1 MSGYTYD
8 KDVTGIVTVTLDKPD
23 KPVNLMDAQFGATM
37 DEILARLQAEEDLKG
52 VIIASAKS
60 TFFAGGD
67 IALLNTLEDMPAAY
81 KLSEELKRRL
91 RGLEQ
96 LGKPVVAAIN
106 GAALGGGLELALA
119 CHGRVV
125 LRGEKTKLGFPEV
138 GLGLLPGAGGVVRL
152 VRMVGLKKALPYL
165 MQGTR
170 IDADTALKEGWV
182 DAAVDTPEE
191 MFAAARQFIA
201 DHPEPVKPWDQK
213 RESLPGGKPYVGPL
227 ADVVLGTFAQTFKAV
242 GREPAPHAILA
253 AATEGAMAGFDAASR
268 IESRYFAKLA
278 VTDEAKQKL
287 SAFLAA

>member
-1 MSGYTYD
+1 M
-8 KDVTGIVTVTLDKPD
+8 
-23 KPVNLMDAQFGATM
+23 
-37 DEILARLQAEEDLKG
+37 KG

-67 IALLNTLEDMPAAY
+67 IALLNALEDMPAAY
-81 KLSEELKRRL
+81 DLSEDLKRRL
-91 RGLEQ
+91 RALEQ
-96 LGKPVVAAIN
+96 FGKPIVAAIN

-119 CHGRVV
+119 CHGRIA
-125 LRGEKTKLGFPEV
+125 LRGDKTKLGFPEV
-138 GLGLLPGAGGVVRL
+138 GLGLLPGAGGVARL

-170 IDADTALKEGWV
+170 IDADAALKEGWV
-182 DAAVDTPEE
+182 DAVVDTPEE
-191 MFAAARQFIA
+191 MFAAARRFIEE
-201 DHPEPVKPWDQK
+201 HPAPVKPWDEK
-213 RESLPGGKPYVGPL
+213 RAQIPGGKAYVGPL

-253 AATEGAMAGFDAASR
+253 AATEGTAASFDAACR

-287 SAFLAA
+287 TAFLAA

>member
-1 MSGYTYD
+1 MDGYTYE
-8 KDVTGIVTVTLDKPD
+8 KDADGIVTITLDKPG
-23 KPVNLMDAQFGATM
+23 KPVNLMDAQFTATM
-37 DEILARLQAEEDLKG
+37 DEFLGRLEAEEGLKG
-52 VIIASAKS
+52 VILASAKS

-67 IALLNTLEDMPAAY
+67 IALLNALDDMPAAY
-81 KLSEELKRRL
+81 DLSEDLKRRL
-91 RGLEQ
+91 RALEK

-119 CHGRVV
+119 CHGRIV

-152 VRMVGLKKALPYL
+152 VRMAGLKKALPYL

-182 DAAVDTPEE
+182 DAAVDTPDE

-201 DHPEPVKPWDQK
+201 DNPEPVKPWDEK
-213 RESLPGGKPYVGPL
+213 RETLPGGKPYVGPL

-253 AATEGAMAGFDAASR
+253 AATEGAVAGFDAASR

-278 VTDEAKQKL
+278 VTEEAKQKL

>member
-1 MSGYTYD
+1 MEGYSYE
-8 KDVTGIVTVTLDKPD
+8 KDADSIVTITLDKPG

-37 DEILARLQAEEDLKG
+37 DEILARLGAEDDLTG
-52 VIIASAKS
+52 VIVASAKS

-67 IALLNTLEDMPAAY
+67 IALLNTLDDMPAAY
-81 KLSEELKRRL
+81 DLSEDLKRRL
-91 RGLEQ
+91 RALEQ

-119 CHGRVV
+119 CHGRIA
-125 LRGEKTKLGFPEV
+125 LRAEKTKLGFPEV
-138 GLGLLPGAGGVVRL
+138 GLGLLPGAGGVARL
-152 VRMVGLKKALPYL
+152 VRMVGLKKALPFL

-170 IDADTALKEGWV
+170 IDADAAFKEGWV
-182 DAAVDTPEE
+182 DTVVDTPDE
-191 MFAAARQFIA
+191 MFAAARRFIA
-201 DHPEPVKPWDQK
+201 DHPAPVKPWDEK
-213 RESLPGGKPYVGPL
+213 REQIPGGKPYIGPL

-253 AATEGAMAGFDAASR
+253 AATEGAVASFDAASR

-287 SAFLAA
+287 TAFLAA

>member
-1 MSGYTYD
+1 MDGYTYE
-8 KDVTGIVTVTLDKPD
+8 KDAEGIVTITLDKPG

-37 DEILARLQAEEDLKG
+37 DEVLARLGAEADLKG

-67 IALLNTLEDMPAAY
+67 IALLNSLQDMPAAY
-81 KLSEELKRRL
+81 DLSEDLKLRL
-91 RGLEQ
+91 RRLEQ

-119 CHGRVV
+119 CHGRVA
-125 LRGEKTKLGFPEV
+125 LRGEKTQLGFPEV
-138 GLGLLPGAGGVVRL
+138 GLGLLPGAGGVTRL
-152 VRMVGLKKALPYL
+152 VRMMGLKKALPYL

-170 IDADTALKEGWV
+170 VDADAALKEGWV
-182 DAAVDTPEE
+182 DVVVDTPEE
-191 MFAAARQFIA
+191 MIAAAKQFI
-201 DHPEPVKPWDQK
+201 DDNPEPVKPWDER
-213 RESLPGGKPYVGPL
+213 REKIPGGKPYIGPL

-253 AATEGAMAGFDAASR
+253 AATEGAVASFDAASR

-287 SAFLAA
+287 TAFLAA